1 MRGEKQYGYSNK
13 YLQKSIPSYLNEKFF
28 YKALYVLFKTK
39 RHGLKPTMPVRIL
52 TGIFFEKVNILAR
65 NIYF

>member
-1 MRGEKQYGYSNK
+1 PIQQ

-39 RHGLKPTMPVRIL
+39 RHGLKPTMSVSIL
-52 TGIFFEKVNILAR
+52 TGIFLQKVNMLAR
-65 NIYF
+65 NFYF